1 MLADSPFDKRAK
13 VPLKGRCFLIAQS
26 LRDCRT
32 DCRHQWIAGAG
43 QEALPGLGVH
53 PRLDVSAQLQVHFVE
68 ARHRH
73 KPEKVSLIEVD
84 HGVVHRVLD
93 AVVER
98 IEPGSDVGNGRDVVT
113 AEGPAMARDDEPI
126 DRLEKCKS
134 PARSKD
140 SAALPKARR
149 LLLHVDQNRADRDHI
164 DRRLVDF
171 RKIIRRAEDKPASV
185 PQTCL
190 SRVVPA
196 QAEQISG
203 EVVEDS
209 PSRRTR
215 TFEGTETNQPVTC
228 PEVQDDIS
236 FLDMRSIEQAVSN
249 RGQEGGKQ
257 LTTERIVPT
266 VAMPDDPL
274 TPRVTGSFI
283 HHSEYRTLPVAA
295 GESPL
300 ERRGDRSAWATDED
314 ALCLDGY
321 RMLRTSTAAPDTLK
335 TVPVQFRTPLIGAS
349 YLIGSSKNTDIPM

>member
-1 MLADSPFDKRAK
+1 
-13 VPLKGRCFLIAQS
+13 
-26 LRDCRT
+26 
-32 DCRHQWIAGAG
+32 
-43 QEALPGLGVH
+43 
-53 PRLDVSAQLQVHFVE
+53 
-68 ARHRH
+68 
-73 KPEKVSLIEVD
+73 
-84 HGVVHRVLD
+84 
-93 AVVER
+93 
-98 IEPGSDVGNGRDVVT
+98 
-113 AEGPAMARDDEPI
+113 MARDDEPI

-140 SAALPKARR
+140 SVALPKARC

-171 RKIIRRAEDKPASV
+171 HKIIRRAEDKPASV
-185 PQTCL
+185 LQTCF

-209 PSRRTR
+209 PSRQTR

-236 FLDMRSIEQAVSN
+236 FLDMRSIEQAVSKW
-249 RGQEGGKQ
+249 GQEGGKQ
-257 LTTERIVPT
+257 LTTERIVST

-274 TPRVTGSFI
+274 TPRVTVSVI

-300 ERRGDRSAWATDED
+300 ERRGDSSAWATDEN
-314 ALCLDGY
+314 ALCLDGH
-321 RMLRTSTAAPDTLK
+321 RMLGTSTATPDTLK
-335 TVPVQFRTPLIGAS
+335 TVSVQLSRHKWELAT
-349 YLIGSSKNTDIPM
+349 